1 MSEKEKKDLRDKA
14 NDYQTYSVVLLALS
28 ALLYLGTI
36 IPGALA
42 AEQKPFVLIIVG
54 LFLGVSLY
62 FLNRSFTYVR
72 VLKDEDDSMTL

>member
-1 MSEKEKKDLRDKA
+1 MSEKEKNDLCAKA

-36 IPGALA
+36 IPDALA

>member
-1 MSEKEKKDLRDKA
+1 MNEKEKKDLRDKA

>member
-14 NDYQTYSVVLLALS
+14 NDYKTYSVVLLALS

-42 AEQKPFVLIIVG
+42 AEQKPFVLISVG